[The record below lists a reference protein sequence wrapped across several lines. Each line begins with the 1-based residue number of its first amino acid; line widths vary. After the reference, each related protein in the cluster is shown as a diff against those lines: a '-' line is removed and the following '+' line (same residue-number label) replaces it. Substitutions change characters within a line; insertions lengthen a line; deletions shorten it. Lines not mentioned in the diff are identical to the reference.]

1 MAVVLAVTKSKGMK
15 VTGAV
20 DSYLVG
26 EDIRKV
32 HEIRP
37 GILCLEATGY
47 LSDIFYDEL
56 PLKSSRNTFALLT
69 ILNEVDMNMYAT
81 GKFTIAMVDE
91 PSSNGS
97 ATVSKRSEKGVIGIQ
112 IMFFIRGSYVSK
124 PFGFVFYDD
133 ITSEIFS
140 EHALCVLLERYLT
153 EVDMKHVL
161 LSRKILPIG
170 MVDEPSSNGSAT
182 VSKFRCFEWICSGC
196 QSTKQETQTDT
207 TR

>member
-97 ATVSKRSEKGVIGIQ
+97 ATVSKVRVSCTSDCMINACIVTFADY
-112 IMFFIRGSYVSK
+112 MSSFISV
-124 PFGFVFYDD
+124 
-133 ITSEIFS
+133 
-140 EHALCVLLERYLT
+140 
-153 EVDMKHVL
+153 
-161 LSRKILPIG
+161 
-170 MVDEPSSNGSAT
+170 
-182 VSKFRCFEWICSGC
+182 
-196 QSTKQETQTDT
+196 
-207 TR
+207 